1 MRLWPKSLAGQ
12 MILAVLAVL
21 VIGQAA
27 AFAAFLFERHH
38 AVRAAAVER
47 FVAQSAAVVQL
58 LAETP
63 AELHQRIVESASG
76 PLLGF
81 SLDPEPVLAG
91 DGDDDWSRLLGE
103 HLRDRLGG
111 EVREVRVDVVELE
124 RRPWRN
130 RDDGDRARGERDHHQ
145 QHDRRGGPRFRG
157 LAVSLGLDR
166 GGWLNVATRMPP
178 RPPAWARS
186 STVAI
191 AVTAVLSVIAVV
203 LLVRRATRPLARLA
217 DSAERFGRGEAVGAL
232 KEEGPEDVRR
242 TVAAFNGMRERLE
255 RFVADRTRMLAAI
268 SHDLRTPITSLRLRA
283 ELVEDADVRDKLL
296 GTLMEMQQMTEATLA
311 FAREDADAEPTR
323 EVDMVA
329 LLDSL
334 ASDLSEIG
342 PAMEVASAPDRLP
355 YRCRPA
361 ALKRAFRNLLQNA
374 QAYGGGGRIAVTRA
388 AGGGVEIT
396 VDDDG
401 PGIPHE
407 HLERVFEPF
416 VRVEES
422 RSRETGGIGLG
433 LAIARTVVH
442 AHGGEIALANR
453 PEGGLRQTV
462 TLPAAPPPPR
472 A

>member
-1 MRLWPKSLAGQ
+1 MRLLPKSLAGQ
-12 MILAVLAVL
+12 MIVAVLAVL
-21 VIGQAA
+21 AIGQAA
-27 AFAAFLFERHH
+27 AFGVFLLERHH

-63 AELHQRIVESASG
+63 AELHPRIVESASG

-81 SLDPEPVLAG
+81 SLAPQPALAG
-91 DGDDDWSRLLGE
+91 DGDDAWSRLLGG
-103 HLRDRLGG
+103 HLRERLSG
-111 EVREVRVDVVELE
+111 EVREVRVNVIELE
-124 RRPWRN
+124 RRRWRG
-130 RDDGDRARGERDHHQ
+130 RDDDDGARGERKRDEEHE
-145 QHDRRGGPRFRG
+145 RRGPRFRG
-157 LAVSLGLDR
+157 LAVSLGLED
-166 GGWLNVATRMPP
+166 GSWLNVATRVPP

-191 AVTAVLSVIAVV
+191 AVTAALSILAVV
-203 LLVRRATRPLARLA
+203 LLVRRVTRPLARLA
-217 DSAERFGRGEAVGAL
+217 DTAERFGRGETVAPL
-232 KEEGPEDVRR
+232 KREGPEDVRR
-242 TVAAFNGMRERLE
+242 TIDAFNGMRERLG

-283 ELVEDADVRDKLL
+283 ELVDDAEVREKLL
-296 GTLMEMQQMTEATLA
+296 ATLMEMQQMTEATLA

-323 EVDMVA
+323 EVDLVA

-342 PAMEVASAPDRLP
+342 PTIEMSSAPDRLP

-361 ALKRAFRNLLQNA
+361 GLKRALRNLLQNA
-374 QAYGGGGRIAVTRA
+374 QAYGGGGRVAVNRLA
-388 AGGGVEIT
+388 AGGVEII
-396 VDDDG
+396 VEDDG
-401 PGIPHE
+401 PGIPE
-407 HLERVFEPF
+407 EDLDRVFEPF

-453 PEGGLRQTV
+453 PEGGLRQRV
-462 TLPAAPPPPR
+462 ALPPAPDR
-472 A
+472 VG